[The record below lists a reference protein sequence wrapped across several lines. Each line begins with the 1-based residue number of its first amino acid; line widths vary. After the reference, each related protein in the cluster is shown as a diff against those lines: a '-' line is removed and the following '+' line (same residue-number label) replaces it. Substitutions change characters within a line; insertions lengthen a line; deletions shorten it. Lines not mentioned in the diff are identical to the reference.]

1 GRQRRCVLES
11 QHHGRLGVGPTIAM
25 SNLVS
30 RREVLARLGTTGAS
44 SLLGVKAAQPHQEQG
59 TAGARAITVAGQPV
73 EFSATVV
80 SPQTLRLTVL
90 PVLDDGS
97 VQPIADDLVLVK
109 QDWPE
114 PVVRIRSVREPR
126 KFPWAGLHVSAS
138 SAQLALK
145 VGAH

>member
-1 GRQRRCVLES
+1 
-11 QHHGRLGVGPTIAM
+11 M

-30 RREVLARLGTTGAS
+30 RREVLARLGTTGAG

-59 TAGARAITVAGQPV
+59 TAGARAITVAGRPV

-80 SPQTLRLTVL
+80 SPQTLRLSVL

-114 PVVRIRSVREPR
+114 PVARIRSIRDPQMFFWGKLR
-126 KFPWAGLHVSAS
+126 VSVS
-138 SAQLALK
+138 SAPLALK
-145 VGAH
+145 VGDHQGSLIQQIEKFRSLEG